1 MNTVPPLPEPVPATA
16 VTDRLFIALQHVL
29 PQHLATAAI
38 HWLAR
43 VENALV
49 RKALIRGFLRLYP
62 QVDLGEAARTEVAQY
77 RSFNDFFTRELR
89 PGARPIDAATDAI
102 VSPVDGRVS
111 QAGAIDGQQL
121 LQAKGH
127 GYTAEALLGS
137 AARAAAFRGGQFATI
152 YLAPFNYHRIHMPLA
167 GTLRE
172 AVHIPG
178 ALYSVNQVTA
188 ENVPGLFARNERV
201 VCVFD
206 TPAGPLAMVLVGAL
220 FVGSMSLAWQAGE
233 ITPANPRPRFPTP
246 VPPPSPAPQLAR
258 GQEMGRFNM
267 GSTVILLLPPGMAEW
282 SETLVPGRALR
293 LGERIGALRTR

>member
-1 MNTVPPLPEPVPATA
+1 MNTVPPLPEPVPTTA

-29 PQHLATAAI
+29 PQHLATAGI

-49 RKALIRGFLRLYP
+49 RKALIHGFLKLYP
-62 QVDLGEAARTEVAQY
+62 EVDLGEAARTQVAQY
-77 RSFNDFFTRELR
+77 SSFNDFFTRELR
-89 PGARPIDAATDAI
+89 PGARPIDAAPESL

-111 QAGAIDGQQL
+111 QAGPLDGNQL

-137 AARAAAFRGGQFATI
+137 ASRAEAFRGGRFATL

-201 VCVFD
+201 VCLFD

-220 FVGSMSLAWQAGE
+220 FVGSMSLAWHPGE
-233 ITPANPRPRFPTP
+233 ITPASPRPRYPTP
-246 VPPPSPAPQLAR
+246 VPLPTPAPHLAR
-258 GQEMGRFNM
+258 GEEMGRFNM

-282 SETLVPGRALR
+282 DAGLVAGRPVR
-293 LGERIGALRTR
+293 LGERIGTLRGA